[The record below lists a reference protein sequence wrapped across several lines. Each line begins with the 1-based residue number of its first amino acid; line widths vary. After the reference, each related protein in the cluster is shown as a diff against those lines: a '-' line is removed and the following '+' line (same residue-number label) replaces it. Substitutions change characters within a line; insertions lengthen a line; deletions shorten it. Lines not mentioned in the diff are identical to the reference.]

1 MKTLAVAVL
10 AVALLWSRP
19 SSAQEKPGL
28 EVIIEDLNEH
38 ATPCGISKL
47 SMESV
52 ASLTLRN
59 NGIRVAHQ
67 FTNPHL
73 YLLATPMAMVTKG
86 DKPVGCAAFLRVSVR
101 GYLTE
106 SALPSLGG
114 FRARSLPLVEL
125 CSSGLLLTGPESTFG
140 TRFTDALERQVKS
153 CLGQLEY

>member
-10 AVALLWSRP
+10 AVAFLWSSP
-19 SSAQEKPGL
+19 SRAQEKPGL
-28 EVIIEDLNEH
+28 EVIIENLNDH

-52 ASLTLRN
+52 AALTLRN
-59 NGIRVAHQ
+59 NGIRLMHQ

-73 YLLATPMAMVTKG
+73 YLLATPVAMVTKG
-86 DKPVGCAAFLRVSVR
+86 DKPVGCAVFLRVTVR
-101 GYLTE
+101 GYVAD
-106 SALPSLGG
+106 SSLPSLGG
-114 FRARSLPLVEL
+114 FKARSLPVVEL

-140 TRFTDALERQVKS
+140 TRFTDALERQIRA